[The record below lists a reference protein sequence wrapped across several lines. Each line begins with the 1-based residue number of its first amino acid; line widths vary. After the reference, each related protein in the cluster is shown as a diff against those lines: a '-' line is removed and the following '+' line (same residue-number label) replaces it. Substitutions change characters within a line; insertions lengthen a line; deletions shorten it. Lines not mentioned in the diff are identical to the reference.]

1 MVTANYWGEK
11 KRRGFS
17 HWVGGWVGGWVAGRR
32 EKEGERRVK
41 EEEDRENG
49 RSPLDVMDQ
58 KHLLK

>member
-1 MVTANYWGEK
+1 M
-11 KRRGFS
+11 
-17 HWVGGWVGGWVAGRR
+17 GGWVAGRR